1 MNCMPHEKDTGDQPF
16 GLPQRL
22 YCSSPR
28 FKETDVECSKPIKE
42 GENLNAKKVNLK
54 TIQLNPCSVTSNGTI
69 PPSELLKHP
78 ENQRYGDIAAVKMI
92 ELSKKVR
99 ELSSSLAHEQN
110 KSRRFGD
117 RIRALEV
124 QLREQS
130 KQSDAL
136 TGGQNN
142 TVKHSEV
149 ECEACKTVKSLQ
161 EKLNKTEQSI
171 NELKDQNH
179 ILDGDLK
186 LARKVLELE
195 TGENITNLG
204 TWLRGLQLSC
214 GDTTKGNSGGWRG
227 RQQQI
232 VLLRSKIKN
241 LEIQMG
247 KMTAVT
253 KSKVEFAVD
262 DENGESSGATSFGAS
277 ELDFLDDNR
286 LPGQP
291 FGRVDQGNPLSR
303 SRNMIVDSN
312 AEKENESLRSELSV
326 LRTRL
331 KNSKNREKTVTSEFV
346 ELKKQLQWVLEKGKH
361 DDELIQSLL
370 DSKTKLQTTLE
381 QEVKKHMELDE
392 KLKELADESSSL
404 RVQRDTLQTQY
415 QEILDQKNE
424 KIAELE
430 RMQKEWMTNTMPNV
444 PDKSQC
450 SSDQTTHQTSDDD
463 NLGKQVEFLTIERD
477 GLRQLVETLNSQLDR
492 QIQEITEL
500 EKKIAET
507 DRCTTASTLGSR
519 IPRYGSNKNATEKSS
534 PTKPDN
540 SLDRLCSRDY
550 RQKVINDAGL
560 GVAAATLVG
569 KRIDELQSALGAA
582 RDEIKALKSM
592 VERLKNVRQEDF
604 TILTQIVTQLRSSCS
619 EE

>member
-1 MNCMPHEKDTGDQPF
+1 MNCIPNEKDSGDQPF

-22 YCSSPR
+22 FCSSPR
-28 FKETDVECSKPIKE
+28 FKETDVESLKPIKE
-42 GENLNAKKVNLK
+42 VANLDTKKVNLK
-54 TIQLNPCSVTSNGTI
+54 TIQLKPCLVTSNGTK

-78 ENQRYGDIAAVKMI
+78 ENQRYGDVAAVKVI

-110 KSRRFGD
+110 KSRRFGE
-117 RIRALEV
+117 RIRALEF

-130 KQSDAL
+130 KQTDAS

-149 ECEACKTVKSLQ
+149 ECEACKTMKSLQ
-161 EKLNKTEQSI
+161 EKLNKTEQCI

-195 TGENITNLG
+195 TGENITNLSN
-204 TWLRGLQLSC
+204 WLRGLQLSC

-247 KMTAVT
+247 KMTAIS
-253 KSKVEFAVD
+253 KSKVEFAVGE
-262 DENGESSGATSFGAS
+262 ENAESSGATSFGAS

-286 LPGQP
+286 LPGH
-291 FGRVDQGNPLSR
+291 GSPLSR
-303 SRNMIVDSN
+303 SRNTIADSN
-312 AEKENESLRSELSV
+312 IEKENESLRSELSI

-331 KNSKNREKTVTSEFV
+331 RNSKNREKTATSEFT

-370 DSKTKLQTTLE
+370 DSKTKLQTALE
-381 QEVKKHMELDE
+381 QEVKKHMDLDE
-392 KLKELADESSSL
+392 KLKVLADESSSL
-404 RVQRDTLQTQY
+404 RIQRDTLQTQY

-430 RMQKEWMTNTMPNV
+430 RMQKEWVTNTMPTV

-450 SSDQTTHQTSDDD
+450 SSDQTTVQTSDDD

-492 QIQEITEL
+492 QIQEIMEL

-519 IPRYGSNKNATEKSS
+519 IPRFGSNKNASEKSS

-540 SLDRLCSRDY
+540 ALDRLCSRDY

-560 GVAAATLVG
+560 SVAAATLVG

-592 VERLKNVRQEDF
+592 VKRLKNVRQEDF

>member
-1 MNCMPHEKDTGDQPF
+1 MNRMPNEKDTEDQPF

-22 YCSSPR
+22 FCNSPR
-28 FKETDVECSKPIKE
+28 FKETDVESLKPIKE
-42 GENLNAKKVNLK
+42 VESSDTKKVNLK
-54 TIQLNPCSVTSNGTI
+54 TVQLKPCLLMSNGTK
-69 PPSELLKHP
+69 PPIELLKNP
-78 ENQRYGDIAAVKMI
+78 ENQRYGDIAAVKVI

-110 KSRRFGD
+110 KSRRFAD
-117 RIRALEV
+117 RIRILEV
-124 QLREQS
+124 QLKEQS
-130 KQSDAL
+130 KQSDAS

-142 TVKHSEV
+142 TIRHSEV
-149 ECEACKTVKSLQ
+149 ECEACKTLKSLQ
-161 EKLNKTEQSI
+161 EKLSKTEQYI

-179 ILDGDLK
+179 ILDADLK

-195 TGENITNLG
+195 TGENITNLS
-204 TWLRGLQLSC
+204 TWLRGLQLNC
-214 GDTTKGNSGGWRG
+214 GDTSKGNSGGWRG

-247 KMTAVT
+247 KITAVT
-253 KSKVEFAVD
+253 KSKVEFAMG

-286 LPGQP
+286 LLGQP
-291 FGRVDQGNPLSR
+291 FGRLEQGNPLSK
-303 SRNMIVDSN
+303 SRNMIAESN
-312 AEKENESLRSELSV
+312 IEKENESLRSELSV

-331 KNSKNREKTVTSEFV
+331 RNSKNREKTATSEFV
-346 ELKKQLQWVLEKGKH
+346 ELKKQLQWVLEKGKN

-370 DSKTKLQTTLE
+370 ESKTKLQTALE

-392 KLKELADESSSL
+392 KLKELSDESSSL
-404 RVQRDTLQTQY
+404 RVQRDAIQTQY

-424 KIAELE
+424 KIAEME
-430 RMQKEWMTNTMPNV
+430 RMQKEWVTKTTPTV

-450 SSDQTTHQTSDDD
+450 SMDETTRQTADDD

-492 QIQEITEL
+492 QIEEIMEL

-519 IPRYGSNKNATEKSS
+519 IPRYGSNKNATEKCS
-534 PTKPDN
+534 PAGN
-540 SLDRLCSRDY
+540 ALDRLCSRDY

-560 GVAAATLVG
+560 SVAAATLVG

-592 VERLKNVRQEDF
+592 VKRLKNVRQEDF

-619 EE
+619 E